1 MFTANP
7 ALLMSGMILCF
18 VLLLIRKPRILA
30 MCPGIFGAMVFG
42 AGIYAAI
49 NWSQITTTGQQ
60 FIATY
65 LR

>member
-7 ALLMSGMILCF
+7 AFLISGMILCF

-42 AGIYAAI
+42 VGIYAAI
-49 NWSQITTTGQQ
+49 NWSHIFTSSQQ